1 MSKPISFVRKPHFSS
16 VPHMPITVPHPSSLA
31 IWMIRNFMYAT
42 FSSRLFFFTQRKI
55 SGPAWN
61 LVCVEQGCWKGGVGR
76 GVLNFL
82 LPVPFCFF
90 AITKYYAILL
100 YNETCLKPHIKWT
113 PSIKRTPA
121 QVPKY
126 SSHICC
132 KNKRQ
137 SVNDTV
143 LRWVWTPILS
153 HFVAQNLQADTS
165 RLFTVQLRVL

>member
-42 FSSRLFFFTQRKI
+42 FSSRLFFHSKKDL
-55 SGPAWN
+55 A
-61 LVCVEQGCWKGGVGR
+61 CVEQACWKGGVGR

-82 LPVPFCFF
+82 LPVPFCVF

-100 YNETCLKPHIKWT
+100 YNETSIKPHIKWA
-113 PSIKRTPA
+113 PSIKWTPA
-121 QVPKY
+121 KVPKY

-137 SVNDTV
+137 TANNTV
-143 LRWVWTPILS
+143 LKWVWTPLLS
-153 HFVAQNLQADTS
+153 HFVAQKWTLQG
-165 RLFTVQLRVL
+165 LLLPRVVSTP